1 MSNSAVIFTPMRHD
15 SWWQRAHHEDCSH
28 HRDFSVIAGDVV
40 KALWHR
46 FAHGN
51 NVLLKFQEDAMHGPH
66 PIRPIEDA
74 EPDPTGATHVARD
87 CAGLNFYQIDR
98 GLRDLLPLYLADA
111 DHQRL
116 QPHLHRLGALA
127 GGRLD
132 ELARI
137 ADKHPPVLH
146 ARDRF
151 GRDEDWIDYHPA
163 YREMETIAFGDF
175 QFHAMSHR
183 GGTLGSNQPLP
194 AVAKYALQYLFVQA
208 EFGLMCPISVT
219 DTSIH
224 LIRKFASPELKDY
237 LLPKMLSADPATL
250 WKGTQFI
257 TERSGGSD
265 VGAIETVARLE
276 NGVWRLTGDKWFC
289 SHTDAD
295 VALLLARPE
304 GAPFGTKGLA
314 LFALPRRLKDGR
326 RNSYRIVRL
335 KDKLGTR
342 SMASGEIR
350 LEGAVAYLVG
360 EQDRGLKQMMEQVNL
375 SRLSHGVR
383 AAAMMR
389 RCVNEAMV
397 AAQTRTAF
405 GETVV
410 NYPLLRRQLL
420 KLVVPTE
427 QALSMVLFAA
437 SSMDQ
442 ANAGSADAQSLVRIL
457 TPLLKFRACRDNI
470 PVATGS
476 MEVRGGNGY
485 IEEWVHARLVRDA
498 HIGVLWE
505 GTSNINALD
514 IIKRAVGKSRAHLIL
529 GAALRRRL
537 DEATALPAGFR
548 DRLRLALERALAFA
562 EQVAA
567 EPRAEKTA
575 RLAASALYHATSAV
589 LLAWEGS
596 RSGVDAR
603 RALLARFVLEYRLT
617 AQDPLALPNDAWERE
632 ATDIVLGEAPALLAR
647 VATLLDS

>member
-1 MSNSAVIFTPMRHD
+1 
-15 SWWQRAHHEDCSH
+15 
-28 HRDFSVIAGDVV
+28 
-40 KALWHR
+40 
-46 FAHGN
+46 
-51 NVLLKFQEDAMHGPH
+51 MHGPQS
-66 PIRPIEDA
+66 IRPTEDLTA
-74 EPDPTGATHVARD
+74 ESERAGGANHIALD
-87 CAGLNFYQIDR
+87 CAGLNFYEADR
-98 GLRDLLPLYLADA
+98 GLRDLLPLYLAED
-111 DHQRL
+111 DYRQL
-116 QPHLHRLGALA
+116 QPHFHRLGGLA

-137 ADKHPPVLH
+137 ADKNPPVLH

-151 GRDEDWIDYHPA
+151 GRDEDWIDYHPS
-163 YREMETIAFGDF
+163 YCEMEAIAFGDF

-183 GGTLGSNQPLP
+183 GGALGAGQPLP

-224 LIRKFASPELKDY
+224 LIRKFGSAELKEY
-237 LLPKMLSADPATL
+237 LLPRMLSGELATL
-250 WKGTQFI
+250 WKGTQFM
-257 TERSGGSD
+257 TERAGGSD

-276 NGVWRLTGDKWFC
+276 GGVWRLTGDKWFC
-289 SHTDAD
+289 SHADAD

-304 GAPFGTKGLA
+304 GAPPGTKGLA

-360 EQDRGLKQMMEQVNL
+360 EQESGLKQMMEQVNL

-389 RCVNEAMV
+389 RCVNEAMIS
-397 AAQTRTAF
+397 AQTRVAF
-405 GETVV
+405 GETIV

-427 QALSMVLFAA
+427 QALSMMLFAA
-437 SSMDQ
+437 GSMDQ
-442 ANAGSADAQSLVRIL
+442 ANAGSTDAQSLLRIL

-514 IIKRAVGKSRAHLIL
+514 IIKRAVGKSAAHRIL
-529 GAALRRRL
+529 GAALKRRL
-537 DEATALPAGFR
+537 DEATSLPAGFR
-548 DRLRLALERALAFA
+548 ARLKLALDRALAFA

-567 EPRAEKTA
+567 EPDIEATA
-575 RLAASALYHATSAV
+575 RLAASALYHATSAI

-596 RSGVDAR
+596 HSSVDAR
-603 RALLARFVLEYRLT
+603 RALLARFVLEHRLT
-617 AQDPLALPNDAWERE
+617 ARDPLAPSGDAWERE
-632 ATDIVLGEAPALLAR
+632 ATDIVLAEEPASLTR

>member
-1 MSNSAVIFTPMRHD
+1 
-15 SWWQRAHHEDCSH
+15 
-28 HRDFSVIAGDVV
+28 
-40 KALWHR
+40 
-46 FAHGN
+46 
-51 NVLLKFQEDAMHGPH
+51 MHGPQ
-66 PIRPIEDA
+66 PIRPIEDVTA
-74 EPDPTGATHVARD
+74 ESEPADGASHIARD
-87 CAGLNFYQIDR
+87 CAGLNFYEIDR
-98 GLRDLLPLYLADA
+98 GLRDLLPFYLTEADYR
-111 DHQRL
+111 QLR
-116 QPHLHRLGALA
+116 PHFHRLGALA

-137 ADKHPPVLH
+137 ADKNPPVLQ

-163 YREMETIAFGDF
+163 YREMEAIAFGDF

-183 GGTLGSNQPLP
+183 GGALGASQPLP

-224 LIRKFASPELKDY
+224 LIRKFASAELKDY
-237 LLPKMLSADPATL
+237 LLPKMLSEELATL
-250 WKGTQFI
+250 WKGTQFM
-257 TERSGGSD
+257 TERAGGSD
-265 VGAIETVARLE
+265 VGAIETVARLQD
-276 NGVWRLTGDKWFC
+276 GVWRLTGEKWFC
-289 SHTDAD
+289 SHADAD

-304 GAPFGTKGLA
+304 GAPPGTKGLA

-360 EQDRGLKQMMEQVNL
+360 DQDRGFKQMMEQVNL

-389 RCVNEAMV
+389 RCVNEAMIS
-397 AAQTRTAF
+397 AQTRTAF
-405 GETVV
+405 GETIV

-420 KLVVPTE
+420 KLIVPTE
-427 QALSMVLFAA
+427 QALSMMLFAA
-437 SSMDQ
+437 SAMDQ
-442 ANAGSADAQSLVRIL
+442 ANAGSGEAQSLVRIL

-470 PVATGS
+470 PVATGA

-514 IIKRAVGKSRAHLIL
+514 IIQRAVGKSGAHRVL
-529 GAALRRRL
+529 GAALKRRL
-537 DEATALPAGFR
+537 DEAVALPRGFR
-548 DRLRLALERALAFA
+548 DRLALALERALAFA

-567 EPRAEKTA
+567 EPDAEVTA
-575 RLAASALYHATSAV
+575 RLAASGLYHTTSAI

-596 RSGVDAR
+596 RPGVDAR
-603 RALLARFVLEYRLT
+603 RALLARFVLEHRLT
-617 AQDPLALPNDAWERE
+617 ARDPLAPAGNDWERDSI
-632 ATDIVLGEAPALLAR
+632 DIVLGQEPAAPAR